1 VQGESAITA
10 SDIEAR
16 LRESEARFRAL
27 TTATSDVVY
36 RMSPNW
42 REMRQ
47 LDGRGFIADTDSPS
61 IAWIDEYLFP
71 DDQAAILA
79 VIKEAVDSKA
89 VFQLEHRVRRADGT
103 VGWTFSRAVPILDA
117 AGEIQEWFGAATD
130 VSARHEAEEH
140 LQLVVNELNHRVKN
154 NLATVQAIASQTF
167 RNANDLVQ
175 AEAAFVGRIEALALA
190 TDFLTGAK
198 GPHPSMRLVLEEAVR
213 PHAPTASRYK
223 LAGPNLNLPPK
234 VAQAL
239 SLAIHELAT
248 NALKHGAWSVERGD
262 VAIDWSSAK
271 GDGGAQRLRLR
282 WSEHDGPPVS
292 PPARRGFG
300 SRLIEQGLA
309 RELGGEV
316 RLIFDPAGVACLLDA
331 PLA

>member
-1 VQGESAITA
+1 MTA
-10 SDIEAR
+10 SSIAAR

-36 RMSPNW
+36 RMSPDW

-47 LDGRGFIADTDSPS
+47 LDGRGFIVDTDSPS
-61 IAWIDEYLFP
+61 IAWIDEYLLP
-71 DDQAAILA
+71 EDQAAILA
-79 VIKEAVDSKA
+79 VIQEAVDSKG
-89 VFQLEHRVRRADGT
+89 VFQLEHRVRRADGS

-117 AGEIQEWFGAATD
+117 SGEIMEWFGAATD

-140 LQLVVNELNHRVKN
+140 LRLVVNALNHRVKN
-154 NLATVQAIASQTF
+154 NLATVQAIAAQTF
-167 RNANDLVQ
+167 RNADDLVQ

-213 PHAPTASRYK
+213 SHRPTPERCR
-223 LAGPNLNLPPK
+223 LAGPDINLLPK
-234 VAQAL
+234 TAQAV

-248 NALKHGAWSVERGD
+248 NALKHGAWSAPHGE
-262 VAIDWSSAK
+262 VAVDWSSVR
-271 GDGGAQRLRLR
+271 GDRGERRLRLT
-282 WSEHDGPPVS
+282 WSERGGPPVS
-292 PPARRGFG
+292 PPVRRGFG

-309 RELGGEV
+309 QELKGQV
-316 RLIFDPAGVACLLDA
+316 RLVFDPTGLACLVDA